1 MIYLVYNKII
11 MSIIIKQKNVSE
23 TPGEMANQ
31 IKQRFNLNK
40 ISYCG
45 KLDPMSR
52 GVMLF
57 LTDGYCKKQEQ
68 FLKLDKIYEFE
79 ILFGFKTDSYDIL
92 GIIDKMKIENDLD
105 IESIIN
111 YTESLTGKH
120 QQYFPPFSSITAM
133 NDEGL
138 RKPLW
143 WWSKYN
149 RINEIRIPHKEI
161 NIYSMDFI
169 SSEKKTF
176 QDVIFTI
183 KNKINSL
190 KGDFRQKE
198 ILELWEQKYK
208 ENQNQS
214 FHVLKFRTEVSSGT
228 YIRSIIQKIA
238 TNYNTY
244 GIAYDINRT
253 KLGVYY

>member
-1 MIYLVYNKII
+1 

-31 IKQRFNLNK
+31 LKKTLKLNK

-52 GVMLF
+52 GIMLF
-57 LTDGYCKKQEQ
+57 LTNEYCKKQEQ

-92 GIIDKMKIENDLD
+92 GIIEQMKIENDLD
-105 IESIIN
+105 IDSIIN
-111 YTESLTGKH
+111 YTQSLIGKH

-149 RINEIRIPHKEI
+149 RIHEIRIPYKEI
-161 NIYSMDFI
+161 NIYSMEFI
-169 SSEKKTF
+169 SSEQKTF
-176 QDVIFTI
+176 QDIIYTI

-198 ILELWEQKYK
+198 IIELWEQKYK
-208 ENQNQS
+208 ENQKQS
-214 FHVLKFRTEVSSGT
+214 FHVLKFKTKVSSGT
-228 YIRSIIQKIA
+228 YIRSIIQNIA
-238 TNYNTY
+238 TKYNTH
-244 GIAYDINRT
+244 GVAYDINRT
-253 KLGVYY
+253 KLGIYN